1 MHTVIPA
8 SRRRIPIAYFRACTW
23 NLRGCFVKFLHP
35 WYVLSAL
42 PIHVFVTYVCISH
55 AYAYLLRSA
64 QRSVANVRLATLTV
78 NWTLKRRVFLKNSGA
93 FPPLVYRPKKH
104 SIVGMKPH
112 RLFVERAPIL
122 RVCPMFCPAPLFSSC
137 VHPIRYL
144 HFYLLV
150 RIAFIR
156 HCLHFTSSYRV
167 LHETTFIGE
176 HTVESV
182 NLKGSPDN
190 SIDLVINDSEV
201 PAGWRF
207 QPINRIGIR

>member
-1 MHTVIPA
+1 
-8 SRRRIPIAYFRACTW
+8 
-23 NLRGCFVKFLHP
+23 
-35 WYVLSAL
+35 
-42 PIHVFVTYVCISH
+42 
-55 AYAYLLRSA
+55 
-64 QRSVANVRLATLTV
+64 
-78 NWTLKRRVFLKNSGA
+78 
-93 FPPLVYRPKKH
+93 
-104 SIVGMKPH
+104 MKLH

-156 HCLHFTSSYRV
+156 HCLHFTSFYRV

-182 NLKGSPDN
+182 NLKGSLDN

-207 QPINRIGIR
+207 QPINRIGIRWRAASYYAPRDFCRVNAWNRRKIGFEGQVEGTDRVTETRREGGTEQVEEKKGK